1 MLKVQIITPE
11 RSLPVQDAVHVTMMT
26 VDGEVGIRT
35 GHAPLVA
42 GLKTGCAMVRG
53 ADGKTETWLALRNGT
68 ALVLRDEVRVYVESA
83 VDAATIDVP
92 KIQRQLETLR
102 STEAKDELQRT
113 RNLDD
118 AAWSQVQLTAAE
130 RQQGHHAH

>member
-53 ADGKTETWLALRNGT
+53 ADGKTETWLALRNGS
-68 ALVLRDEVRVYVESA
+68 ALVLRDEVRIYVESA
-83 VDAATIDVP
+83 VDAATVDVA
-92 KIQRQLETLR
+92 KIQRQLETLH
-102 STEAKDELQRT
+102 SAEAKDDLQRS

-118 AAWSQVQLTAAE
+118 AAWNQVQLSAA
-130 RQQGHHAH
+130 QHLQGQHAH